1 LRIEMRRTMV
11 RGVQIKAGLSGVTSG
26 MVEIMATM
34 RK

>member
-1 LRIEMRRTMV
+1 MV

-34 RK
+34 RKYRLARRWY